1 MAEPAIRL
9 HSYDEYLAL
18 ERATGERYEYIDGH
32 MLAMAGGTPEHAE
45 LCVNLGSLFK
55 AALRGRPC
63 KVYSSDLKVCVG
75 EDGLFTYPDLAVVC
89 GKLQRSARDPNAVR
103 NPVVLVEVL
112 SDGTEAYDRG
122 EKFEKYRQI
131 ASLRE
136 YVLVSHRKPGVE
148 LLRWSPDGSWNL
160 RALGPQDTLHLESLE
175 VEIPVAAIYEDV
187 ELPPAKPPQRGG

>member
-18 ERATGERYEYIDGH
+18 EQATGERYEYIDGH
-32 MLAMAGGTPEHAE
+32 ILAMAGGTLAHGE
-45 LCVNLGSLFK
+45 LSVKLAILLSN
-55 AALRGRPC
+55 ALRGRPC
-63 KVYSSDLKVCVG
+63 KIYPSDVKVCVAD
-75 EDGLFTYPDLAVVC
+75 DGLYTYPDLSVVC
-89 GKLQRSARDPNAVR
+89 GPPISSAHDPNAVR

-136 YVLVSHRKPGVE
+136 YVLVSHRKPGVD
-148 LLRWSPDGSWNL
+148 LLRWSPDGSWIL
-160 RALGPQDTLHLESLE
+160 RALGPQDTLHLESLG